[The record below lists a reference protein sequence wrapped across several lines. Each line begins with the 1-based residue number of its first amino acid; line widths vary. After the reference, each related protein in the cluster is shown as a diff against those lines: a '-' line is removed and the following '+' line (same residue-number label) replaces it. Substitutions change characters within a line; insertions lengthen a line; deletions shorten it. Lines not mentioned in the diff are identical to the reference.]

1 MGEQS
6 KEQQHPQ
13 YRSDRQVVATL
24 LQAEPNDYHLAE
36 LARLR
41 TRYKGFPGAYDIQ
54 TDLDKILKLWKLTE
68 DILFEKT
75 RAIHQK
81 AEVYKGRGARS
92 KGEDWS

>member
-1 MGEQS
+1 MAEQS

-13 YRSDRQVVATL
+13 YRSDRQVVAQL
-24 LQAEPNDYHLAE
+24 LQSEPEDYTLAE

-54 TDLDKILKLWKLTE
+54 ADLDKVLTLWKLTE
-68 DILFEKT
+68 ESLFAKT
-75 RAIHQK
+75 RAIHQQGV
-81 AEVYKGRGARS
+81 VYKGRGARS